1 MKWHTDFT
9 QKTFPAVHQWFL
21 TTLVL
26 NVCSLGAKKTG
37 ATNTPPPLRNEYLI
51 LEFCGDGQSVFLLF
65 LLLFDRRGRG
75 VNGSFRFQRR
85 ACVLC
90 RDGRFGGKS
99 CKGGAGRPLCSSPGA
114 AGPVTVAGRPVSLGP
129 FCGLRPRPHLPAGVP
144 AQGGHAAAGLACA
157 PHCWESLV
165 LCPCPSNA
173 HCLEAAG
180 RGLVLQP
187 LCSCFCAFFPT

>member
-37 ATNTPPPLRNEYLI
+37 ATDTPSPLRNEYLI

-75 VNGSFRFQRR
+75 VNGSFREDEIKLNSISLTELKLL
-85 ACVLC
+85 CVI
-90 RDGRFGGKS
+90 F
-99 CKGGAGRPLCSSPGA
+99 
-114 AGPVTVAGRPVSLGP
+114 
-129 FCGLRPRPHLPAGVP
+129 
-144 AQGGHAAAGLACA
+144 
-157 PHCWESLV
+157 
-165 LCPCPSNA
+165 
-173 HCLEAAG
+173 
-180 RGLVLQP
+180 
-187 LCSCFCAFFPT
+187 

>member
-75 VNGSFRFQRR
+75 PVRHNVPHNSLKTHEAKTER
-85 ACVLC
+85 ANRTHKFILQ
-90 RDGRFGGKS
+90 
-99 CKGGAGRPLCSSPGA
+99 
-114 AGPVTVAGRPVSLGP
+114 
-129 FCGLRPRPHLPAGVP
+129 LRTSMLH
-144 AQGGHAAAGLACA
+144 
-157 PHCWESLV
+157 S
-165 LCPCPSNA
+165 
-173 HCLEAAG
+173 
-180 RGLVLQP
+180 
-187 LCSCFCAFFPT
+187 

>member
-75 VNGSFRFQRR
+75 VNGSFREDEIKLKSISLTELKLL
-85 ACVLC
+85 CVI
-90 RDGRFGGKS
+90 F
-99 CKGGAGRPLCSSPGA
+99 
-114 AGPVTVAGRPVSLGP
+114 
-129 FCGLRPRPHLPAGVP
+129 
-144 AQGGHAAAGLACA
+144 
-157 PHCWESLV
+157 
-165 LCPCPSNA
+165 
-173 HCLEAAG
+173 
-180 RGLVLQP
+180 
-187 LCSCFCAFFPT
+187 

>member
-75 VNGSFRFQRR
+75 VHGSFREDEIKLNSLSLTELKLL
-85 ACVLC
+85 CVI
-90 RDGRFGGKS
+90 F
-99 CKGGAGRPLCSSPGA
+99 
-114 AGPVTVAGRPVSLGP
+114 
-129 FCGLRPRPHLPAGVP
+129 
-144 AQGGHAAAGLACA
+144 
-157 PHCWESLV
+157 
-165 LCPCPSNA
+165 
-173 HCLEAAG
+173 
-180 RGLVLQP
+180 
-187 LCSCFCAFFPT
+187 